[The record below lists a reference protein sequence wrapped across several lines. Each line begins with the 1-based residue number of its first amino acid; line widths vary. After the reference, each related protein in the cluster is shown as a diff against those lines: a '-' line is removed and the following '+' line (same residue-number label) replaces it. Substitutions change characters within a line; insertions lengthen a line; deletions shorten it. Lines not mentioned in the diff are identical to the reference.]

1 MLWLAAAAAA
11 AAAARRCR
19 HGCCRCWCCCR
30 CLLQL
35 VLLPVAVVVV
45 ALANIIAGALVVV
58 VDIIVVVIV
67 MAGFLKPTY
76 LNMSRSVPWAP
87 SCSEP
92 YDPIRRTTWTYCNT
106 LSNLTKPFTHQ
117 QSNRAP
123 TSALTSCACG
133 TPSLGTA
140 AASGFSVK
148 ACEEYYDKP
157 QGLKPWVYGF
167 RSRIVAGIYQ
177 GCQKPTIIRAA
188 RIVVQGEGFDHGFH
202 RFSFFFVVFIVVVVV
217 AR

>member
-1 MLWLAAAAAA
+1 MEFVVA
-11 AAAARRCR
+11 
-19 HGCCRCWCCCR
+19 CCRCRCR
-30 CLLQL
+30 CSPLPPRLLPLLVLLPLLLQL

-67 MAGFLKPTY
+67 LAGFLKPTY

-133 TPSLGTA
+133 TPS
-140 AASGFSVK
+140 
-148 ACEEYYDKP
+148 
-157 QGLKPWVYGF
+157 
-167 RSRIVAGIYQ
+167 
-177 GCQKPTIIRAA
+177 
-188 RIVVQGEGFDHGFH
+188 
-202 RFSFFFVVFIVVVVV
+202 
-217 AR
+217 